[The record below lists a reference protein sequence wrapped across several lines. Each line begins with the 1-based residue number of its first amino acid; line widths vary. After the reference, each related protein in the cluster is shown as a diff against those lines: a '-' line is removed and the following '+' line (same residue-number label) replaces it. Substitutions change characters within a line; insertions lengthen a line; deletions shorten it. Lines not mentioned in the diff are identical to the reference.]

1 MQQYRLLP
9 LLASSYIF
17 HFTGR
22 FVKNTLTNMQLRL
35 LSSTQKDHPT
45 KIEMQDFH
53 ATTSA
58 LKSFCTTISSDGI
71 EDCRKAC
78 GGHGYLVSSGLVE
91 LSNTYLSNNTVEG
104 DNYMLPQHV
113 IKVLLKLVPAVQGID
128 NKQQLDKLKYAYKN
142 CYSYYLIDPLY
153 DMIHNTATTAKN
165 SNNNNTINIFDNL
178 TDDTTIPF
186 LLKSFAHR
194 SARLL
199 LQIAKSIEDHIVVGN
214 KTLSEAWNLSLI
226 LMHNASQAHALYIL
240 LHNFHILIMSKEKNS
255 QNSHNYD
262 IDHNA
267 VRLGINEICVL
278 KQLGQLFGYY
288 WIHKEKGDYLFDRY
302 FTSDQITYILQNI
315 IINRLLPIIRTNVIG
330 LVDAWDFTDFQLKSA
345 LGNYNGNV
353 YQEIMNSAHEEPLNH
368 NDDGYIKYLKDLIV
382 GDVAVWKG
390 DTVIAQNENK
400 LQSKL

>member
-1 MQQYRLLP
+1 
-9 LLASSYIF
+9 
-17 HFTGR
+17 
-22 FVKNTLTNMQLRL
+22 
-35 LSSTQKDHPT
+35 
-45 KIEMQDFH
+45 
-53 ATTSA
+53 
-58 LKSFCTTISSDGI
+58 
-71 EDCRKAC
+71 
-78 GGHGYLVSSGLVE
+78 
-91 LSNTYLSNNTVEG
+91 
-104 DNYMLPQHV
+104 
-113 IKVLLKLVPAVQGID
+113 
-128 NKQQLDKLKYAYKN
+128 
-142 CYSYYLIDPLY
+142 
-153 DMIHNTATTAKN
+153 
-165 SNNNNTINIFDNL
+165 
-178 TDDTTIPF
+178 
-186 LLKSFAHR
+186 
-194 SARLL
+194 
-199 LQIAKSIEDHIVVGN
+199 
-214 KTLSEAWNLSLI
+214 
-226 LMHNASQAHALYIL
+226 MHNASQAHALYIL

-255 QNSHNYD
+255 QNSHNDD

-353 YQEIMNSAHEEPLNH
+353 YQEIMNSAYKEPLNH